1 MDIENPMVIDSYWPS
16 YEDADAEDFYER
28 ADLEYESRLDFGGA
42 CRNVCVVEGAGS
54 VACGGGERL
63 WQS

>member
-16 YEDADAEDFYER
+16 YEVEDADDFYER

-42 CRNVCVVEGAGS
+42 CRNVCVVGGAGS
-54 VACGGGERL
+54 MVKRGGEGI

>member
-1 MDIENPMVIDSYWPS
+1 MDIENPMVIDSYWPR
-16 YEDADAEDFYER
+16 YEDEGEDDFYER

-42 CRNVCVVEGAGS
+42 CRNVRVDERAGS
-54 VACGGGERL
+54 VACGGGERI

>member
-1 MDIENPMVIDSYWPS
+1 MDIENPMVIDSYWPR
-16 YEDADAEDFYER
+16 YEDEDADDFYER
-28 ADLEYESRLDFGGA
+28 VDLEYDSRLDFGCA
-42 CRNVCVVEGAGS
+42 CRNVCVVEGPGS